1 MKLTRYLK
9 VLARSRSFTFA
20 NSYFE
25 RVGRDEIASVRV
37 GGRAFYYRRGT
48 SDQGVMYEI
57 LMKRRSEYE
66 LPVSFQP
73 ARILDIGANIGAA
86 ARHFLRRYPQ
96 AEILCFEPVPENF
109 ALLQRNLDGYA
120 NAQCFNF
127 GLGARSEQI
136 PIYHSDNPSNFG
148 GFSRYVA
155 GSNTAQTTEVRIRAV
170 SEFLAEHPLEQIDLV
185 KIDTEGAEYEILSA
199 FPQAL
204 LAAATWILGELHGQ
218 DDFKL
223 LDHLSAQFDIG
234 IDKSI
239 DRRLSM
245 FYARN
250 KTPGC

>member
-9 VLARSRSFTFA
+9 VLARSRSMVFA

-25 RVGRDEIASVRV
+25 RDGRGELATLPID
-37 GGRAFYYRRGT
+37 GRPFHYRRHT
-48 SDQGVMYEI
+48 SDQDALYEI
-57 LMKRRSEYE
+57 LLKRRSEYR
-66 LPVSFQP
+66 LPEPFHP

-86 ARHFLRRYPQ
+86 ARFFLRRYPE

-109 ALLQRNLDGYA
+109 ALLQRNLDGYP

-148 GFSRYVA
+148 GFSRYAA
-155 GSNTAQTTEVRIRAV
+155 GSNTAQTTEVGIRAV
-170 SEFLAEHPLEQIDLV
+170 SEFLAEHPLAQVDLV

-204 LAAATWILGELHGQ
+204 LARATWILGELHGQ

-223 LDHLSAQFDIG
+223 LDQLSDQFDIG
-234 IDKSI
+234 INKSI
-239 DRRLSM
+239 DRRLSI